1 LDEDDLRFRVGPVDH
16 AREFRDRGVR
26 VVAVVQRPGSHSR
39 VEGDVVERQA
49 LGAPRQD
56 PPTLSLE
63 RPHGGLAGGM
73 RSDCGHPAEQGGDLP
88 DHGTRPTAHVQD
100 LTVAS
105 ERVGHQG
112 DVVALEPTLARSFA
126 GARHL
131 RSITPPPTLPYGVNM
146 DFHLLLLT

>member
-1 LDEDDLRFRVGPVDH
+1 MAASRAACGPT
-16 AREFRDRGVR
+16 
-26 VVAVVQRPGSHSR
+26 VVTRPSR
-39 VEGDVVERQA
+39 AAISQN
-49 LGAPRQD
+49 
-56 PPTLSLE
+56 
-63 RPHGGLAGGM
+63 
-73 RSDCGHPAEQGGDLP
+73 
-88 DHGTRPTAHVQD
+88 HGTRPTAHVQD
-100 LTVAS
+100 LTVAG